1 MTRNS
6 LQIMDSAFYAQ
17 EQEGGSLLTL
27 LSSLS
32 VESPAENRLKERVGR
47 AYVYMYICF
56 PPFGDTR
63 VCWSYYLN
71 IPFPHMP
78 NI

>member
-17 EQEGGSLLTL
+17 EQEGDSLLTL

-47 AYVYMYICF
+47 GAHMYICIYVF
-56 PPFGDTR
+56 PLL
-63 VCWSYYLN
+63 V
-71 IPFPHMP
+71 IPESVGH
-78 NI
+78 II

>member
-47 AYVYMYICF
+47 GAHMYICLFF
-56 PPFGDTR
+56 PLLVIQEYVGH
-63 VCWSYYLN
+63 
-71 IPFPHMP
+71 I
-78 NI
+78 I